1 MKYLVTGG
9 AGFIG
14 SALCYRLMQSPGAQ
28 VTVVDKMT
36 YAANPASLAPLE
48 RDPRFRMVRAD
59 ICDSALMLDLVRAE
73 APDVIFHLAAETHV
87 DRSIDG
93 ADAFVQTNLVGTFAM
108 LQAARAHFELAR
120 PDGFRF
126 VHVSTDEV
134 FGSLGA
140 EGRFDEATPYDPSS
154 PYSATKAGAD
164 HLAQAWHRTYGLPV
178 VVSNCS
184 NNYGPRQFPEKL
196 IPLMVLNA
204 IAGQALPIYGDGSNV
219 RDWLHVEDHADALV
233 QIAEKGAPGQSYAVG
248 GDSEKTNLEIVNL
261 VCGLLDARRPISG
274 SYADQ
279 IAFVSDRPGHDLR
292 YAIDASKIRKDLGWA
307 PSRDFEQGLADT
319 VDWYLANEAWWRPLR
334 ERVYAGDRLGKVGA

>member
-14 SALCYRLMQSPGAQ
+14 SALCYRLMQSPEAH
-28 VTVVDKMT
+28 VTVVDNMT

-48 RDPRFRMVRAD
+48 TDPRFRLVRAD
-59 ICDSALMLDLVRAE
+59 ICDLPRMMDIVRAE

-93 ADAFVQTNLVGTFAM
+93 AGAFVQTNLVGTFAM
-108 LQAARAHFELAR
+108 LQAARAHYEQAR
-120 PDGFRF
+120 PTGFRF

-140 EGRFDEATPYDPSS
+140 EGLFDETTSYDPSS

-164 HLAQAWHRTYGLPV
+164 HLVHAWHRTYGLPV

-196 IPLMVLNA
+196 IPLVLLNA
-204 IAGQALPIYGDGSNV
+204 LDGKPLPVYGDGLNV

-233 QIAEKGAPGQSYAVG
+233 RMAEAGVPGQSYAVG
-248 GDSEKTNLEIVNL
+248 GSSEKTNIEIVRL
-261 VCGLLDARRPISG
+261 ICGLLNARRPAEKPH
-274 SYADQ
+274 ADL
-279 IAFVSDRPGHDLR
+279 ITYVTDRPGHDRR
-292 YAIDASKIRKDLGWA
+292 YAIDAGKIKRELGWT
-307 PSRDFEQGLADT
+307 PSRNFEQGLADT
-319 VDWYLANEAWWRPLR
+319 VDWYLANADWWRPLR
-334 ERVYAGDRLGKVGA
+334 EGVYAGGRLGKVEA

>member
-1 MKYLVTGG
+1 VKYFVTGG

-14 SALCYRLMQSPGAQ
+14 SALCYRLMQSPEAR

-48 RDPRFRMVRAD
+48 RDPRFRLVRAD
-59 ICDSALMLDLVRAE
+59 ICDGALMLDLARAE

-108 LQAARAHFELAR
+108 LQAARAYYERAR
-120 PDGFRF
+120 PDRFRF

-140 EGRFDEATPYDPSS
+140 EGRFDEETPYDPSS

-178 VVSNCS
+178 IISNCS

-204 IAGQALPIYGDGSNV
+204 IAGQALPIYGNGSNV
-219 RDWLHVEDHADALV
+219 RDWLHVEDHADALSK
-233 QIAEKGAPGQSYAVG
+233 IAEMGTPGQSYAVG

-274 SYADQ
+274 SYTDQ
-279 IAFVSDRPGHDLR
+279 IEFVSDRPGHDLR
-292 YAIDASKIRKDLGWA
+292 YAIDASKIRKDLGWT
-307 PSRDFEQGLADT
+307 PSRNFEQGLADT
-319 VDWYLANEAWWRPLR
+319 VDWYLANESWWRPLR

>member
-14 SALCYRLMQSPGAQ
+14 SALCYRLMQSPEAH

-48 RDPRFRMVRAD
+48 SDPRFRLVRAD
-59 ICDSALMLDLVRAE
+59 ICDLARMMDLVRAE
-73 APDVIFHLAAETHV
+73 VPDVIFHLAAETHV

-93 ADAFVQTNLVGTFAM
+93 AGAFVQTNLIGTFAM
-108 LQAARAHFELAR
+108 LQAARAHFEQAR
-120 PDGFRF
+120 PAGFRF

-140 EGRFDEATPYDPSS
+140 EGLFDETTAYDPSS

-164 HLAQAWHRTYGLPV
+164 HLAHAWHRTYGLPV

-196 IPLMVLNA
+196 IPLVLLNA
-204 IAGQALPIYGDGSNV
+204 LNGKPLPVYGDGLNV
-219 RDWLHVEDHADALV
+219 RDWLHVEDHADAILRV
-233 QIAEKGAPGQSYAVG
+233 AETGVPGQSYAVG
-248 GDSEKTNLEIVNL
+248 GNSEKTNIEIVRL
-261 VCGLLDARRPISG
+261 ICSLLEARRPVKKPYTDLIT
-274 SYADQ
+274 Y
-279 IAFVSDRPGHDLR
+279 VTDRPGHDRR
-292 YAIDASKIRKDLGWA
+292 YAIDAGKIKRDLGWA
-307 PSRDFEQGLADT
+307 PSRNFEQGLADT
-319 VDWYLANEAWWRPLR
+319 VDWYLANADWWRPLR
-334 ERVYAGDRLGKVGA
+334 DGVYAGDRLGKAEA

>member
-14 SALCYRLMQSPGAQ
+14 SALCYRLMHSPEAH

-48 RDPRFRMVRAD
+48 RDPRFRLVRAD

-93 ADAFVQTNLVGTFAM
+93 ADAFVQTNLVGTFSM
-108 LQAARAHFELAR
+108 LQAARAHFEQAR

-140 EGRFDEATPYDPSS
+140 EGRFNEETPYDPSS

-178 VVSNCS
+178 IVSNCS

-204 IAGQALPIYGDGSNV
+204 IAGQALPVYGDGSNV
-219 RDWLHVEDHADALV
+219 RDWLHVADHADALV
-233 QIAEKGAPGQSYAVG
+233 QIAKMGAPGQSYTVG

-261 VCGLLDARRPISG
+261 VCGLLDVRRPIKG

-279 IAFVSDRPGHDLR
+279 IEFVSDRPGHDLR
-292 YAIDASKIRKDLGWA
+292 YAIDASKIRKDLGWT
-307 PSRDFEQGLADT
+307 PSRAFEQGLADT

>member
-14 SALCYRLMQSPGAQ
+14 SALCYRLMQSPEAH
-28 VTVVDKMT
+28 VTVIDKMT

-48 RDPRFRMVRAD
+48 SDPRFRFLQAD
-59 ICDSALMLDLVRAE
+59 ICDLPRMMDLVRAD

-93 ADAFVQTNLVGTFAM
+93 AGAFVQTNLVGTFAM
-108 LQAARAHFELAR
+108 LQAARAHFEQVR
-120 PDGFRF
+120 PAGFRF

-140 EGRFDEATPYDPSS
+140 EGLFDETTAYDPSS

-164 HLAQAWHRTYGLPV
+164 HLAHAWHRTYGLPV

-196 IPLMVLNA
+196 IPLVLLNA
-204 IAGQALPIYGDGSNV
+204 LDGKRLPVYGDGLNV
-219 RDWLHVEDHADALV
+219 RDWLHVDDHADALV
-233 QIAEKGAPGQSYAVG
+233 RMAEAGVPGQSYAVG
-248 GDSEKTNLEIVNL
+248 ANSERTNIDIVRL
-261 VCGLLDARRPISG
+261 ICGLLEARRPAEKP
-274 SYADQ
+274 YADL
-279 IAFVSDRPGHDLR
+279 ITFVTDRPGHDRR
-292 YAIDASKIRKDLGWA
+292 YAIDAGKIKRDLGWS
-307 PSRDFEQGLADT
+307 PSRNFEQGLADT
-319 VDWYLANEAWWRPLR
+319 VDWYLANKDWWRPLR
-334 ERVYAGDRLGKVGA
+334 DGVYAGDRLGKVEA

>member
-14 SALCYRLMQSPGAQ
+14 SALCYRLMQSPEAH
-28 VTVVDKMT
+28 VTVIDKMT

-48 RDPRFRMVRAD
+48 SDPRFRFLQAD
-59 ICDSALMLDLVRAE
+59 ICDLPRMMDLVRAD

-93 ADAFVQTNLVGTFAM
+93 AGAFVQTNLVGTFAM
-108 LQAARAHFELAR
+108 LQAARAHFEQAR
-120 PDGFRF
+120 PAGFRF

-140 EGRFDEATPYDPSS
+140 EGLFDETTAYDPSS

-164 HLAQAWHRTYGLPV
+164 HLAHAWHRTYGLPV

-196 IPLMVLNA
+196 IPLVLLNA
-204 IAGQALPIYGDGSNV
+204 LDGKRLPVYGDGLNV
-219 RDWLHVEDHADALV
+219 RDWLHVDDHADALV
-233 QIAEKGAPGQSYAVG
+233 RMAEAGVPGQSYAVG
-248 GDSEKTNLEIVNL
+248 ANSERTNIDIVRL
-261 VCGLLDARRPISG
+261 ICGLLEARRPAEKP
-274 SYADQ
+274 YADL
-279 IAFVSDRPGHDLR
+279 ITFVTDRPGHDRR
-292 YAIDASKIRKDLGWA
+292 YAIDAGKIKRDLGWS
-307 PSRDFEQGLADT
+307 PSRNFEQGLADT
-319 VDWYLANEAWWRPLR
+319 VDWYLANKDWWRPLR
-334 ERVYAGDRLGKVGA
+334 DGVYAGDRLGKVEA

>member
-14 SALCYRLMQSPGAQ
+14 SALCYRLMQSPDAQ

-48 RDPRFRMVRAD
+48 RDPRFRLVRAD
-59 ICDSALMLDLVRAE
+59 ICDSAAMLELVRAE

-108 LQAARAHFELAR
+108 LQAARAHFERAR
-120 PDGFRF
+120 PEGFRF

-140 EGRFDEATPYDPSS
+140 EGRFDEETAYDPSS

-204 IAGQALPIYGDGSNV
+204 IAGQALPIYGNGSNV
-219 RDWLHVEDHADALV
+219 RDWLHVEDHADALMR
-233 QIAEKGAPGQSYAVG
+233 IAETGAPGQSYAVG
-248 GDSEKTNLEIVNL
+248 GDSEKTNLEIVHL
-261 VCGLLDARRPISG
+261 VCGLLDARKPTSG
-274 SYADQ
+274 SYTNQ
-279 IAFVSDRPGHDLR
+279 IAFVTDRPGHDLR
-292 YAIDASKIRKDLGWA
+292 YAIDASKIRKDLGWT
-307 PSRDFEQGLADT
+307 PSRDFEQGLTDT

>member
-14 SALCYRLMQSPGAQ
+14 SALCYRLMQSPEAH
-28 VTVVDKMT
+28 VTVIDKMT

-48 RDPRFRMVRAD
+48 GDPRFRLLQAD
-59 ICDSALMLDLVRAE
+59 ICDLPRMMDLVRAD

-93 ADAFVQTNLVGTFAM
+93 AGAFVQTNLVGTFAM
-108 LQAARAHFELAR
+108 LQAARAHFEQVR
-120 PDGFRF
+120 PAGFRF

-140 EGRFDEATPYDPSS
+140 EGLFDETTAYDPSS

-164 HLAQAWHRTYGLPV
+164 HLAHAWHRTYGLPV

-196 IPLMVLNA
+196 IPLVLLNA
-204 IAGQALPIYGDGSNV
+204 LDGKRLPVYGDGLNV
-219 RDWLHVEDHADALV
+219 RDWLHVDDHADALV
-233 QIAEKGAPGQSYAVG
+233 RMAEAGVPGQSYAVG
-248 GDSEKTNLEIVNL
+248 ANSERTNIDIVRL
-261 VCGLLDARRPISG
+261 ICGLLEARRPAEKP
-274 SYADQ
+274 YADL
-279 IAFVSDRPGHDLR
+279 ITFVTDRPGHDRR
-292 YAIDASKIRKDLGWA
+292 YAIDAGKIKRDLGWS
-307 PSRDFEQGLADT
+307 PSRNFEQGLADT
-319 VDWYLANEAWWRPLR
+319 VDWYLANKDWWRPLR
-334 ERVYAGDRLGKVGA
+334 DGVYAGDRLGKVEA

>member
-14 SALCYRLMQSPGAQ
+14 SALCYRLMQSPEAH
-28 VTVVDKMT
+28 VTVVDNMT

-48 RDPRFRMVRAD
+48 TDPRFRLVRAD
-59 ICDSALMLDLVRAE
+59 ICDLPRMMDIVRAE

-93 ADAFVQTNLVGTFAM
+93 AGAFVQTNIVGTFAM
-108 LQAARAHFELAR
+108 LQAARAHYEQAR
-120 PDGFRF
+120 PTGFRF

-140 EGRFDEATPYDPSS
+140 EGLFDETTSYDPSS

-164 HLAQAWHRTYGLPV
+164 HLAHAWHRTYGLPV

-196 IPLMVLNA
+196 IPLVLLNA
-204 IAGQALPIYGDGSNV
+204 LDGKPLPVYGDGLNV

-233 QIAEKGAPGQSYAVG
+233 RMAEAGVPGQSYAVG
-248 GDSEKTNLEIVNL
+248 GSSEKTNIEIVRL
-261 VCGLLDARRPISG
+261 ICGLLNARRPAEKPH
-274 SYADQ
+274 ADL
-279 IAFVSDRPGHDLR
+279 ITYVTDRPGHDRR
-292 YAIDASKIRKDLGWA
+292 YAIDAGKIKRELGWT
-307 PSRDFEQGLADT
+307 PSRNFEQGLADT
-319 VDWYLANEAWWRPLR
+319 VDWYLANADWWRPLR
-334 ERVYAGDRLGKVGA
+334 EGVYAGGRLGKVEA

>member
-14 SALCYRLMQSPGAQ
+14 SALCYRLMQSPDAQ

-108 LQAARAHFELAR
+108 LQAARAYFEQAK
-120 PDGFRF
+120 PEGFRF

-204 IAGQALPIYGDGSNV
+204 IAGQALPVYGNGSNV

-233 QIAEKGAPGQSYAVG
+233 QIAEMGVPGQSYAVG

-274 SYADQ
+274 SPLSCTSRAHRES
-279 IAFVSDRPGHDLR
+279 ITSRLTRSSSMPGR
-292 YAIDASKIRKDLGWA
+292 FNSK
-307 PSRDFEQGLADT
+307 PSRAAAST
-319 VDWYLANEAWWRPLR
+319 RA
-334 ERVYAGDRLGKVGA
+334 

>member
-14 SALCYRLMQSPGAQ
+14 SALCYRLMQSPEAH
-28 VTVVDKMT
+28 VTIVDKMT

-48 RDPRFRMVRAD
+48 SDPRFRLVRAD
-59 ICDSALMLDLVRAE
+59 ICDLPRMMDLVRAE

-93 ADAFVQTNLVGTFAM
+93 AGAFVQTNLIGTFAM
-108 LQAARAHFELAR
+108 LQAARAHFEQAR
-120 PDGFRF
+120 PAGFRF

-140 EGRFDEATPYDPSS
+140 EGLFDEATAYDPSS

-164 HLAQAWHRTYGLPV
+164 HLAHAWHRTYGLPV

-196 IPLMVLNA
+196 IPLVLLNA
-204 IAGQALPIYGDGSNV
+204 LDGKPLPVYGDGLNV

-233 QIAEKGAPGQSYAVG
+233 RIAEAGVPGQSYAVG
-248 GDSEKTNLEIVNL
+248 GSSEKTNIEIVRL
-261 VCGLLDARRPISG
+261 ICGLLDARRPAKN
-274 SYADQ
+274 SYTEL
-279 IAFVSDRPGHDLR
+279 ITYVIDRPGHDRR
-292 YAIDASKIRKDLGWA
+292 YAIDAGKIKRDLGWA
-307 PSRDFEQGLADT
+307 PSRKFEQGLADT
-319 VDWYLANEAWWRPLR
+319 VDWYLANADWWRPLR
-334 ERVYAGDRLGKVGA
+334 DGVYAGDRLGKVEA

>member
-14 SALCYRLMQSPGAQ
+14 SALCHRLMQSPEAH
-28 VTVVDKMT
+28 VTVVDKLT
-36 YAANPASLAPLE
+36 YAANPASLTPLE
-48 RDPRFRMVRAD
+48 SHPRFRLVRAD
-59 ICDSALMLDLVRAE
+59 ICDLPHMMDLVRAE

-93 ADAFVQTNLVGTFAM
+93 AGAFVQTNLVGTFAM

-120 PDGFRF
+120 PAAFRF

-140 EGRFDEATPYDPSS
+140 EGLFDETTAYDPSS

-164 HLAQAWHRTYGLPV
+164 HLVHAWHRTYGLPV

-196 IPLMVLNA
+196 IPLVLLNA
-204 IAGQALPIYGDGSNV
+204 LDGKPLPVYGDGLNV

-233 QIAEKGAPGQSYAVG
+233 RIAEAGVPGQSYAVG
-248 GDSEKTNLEIVNL
+248 ANSEKTNIEIVRL
-261 VCGLLDARRPISG
+261 ICGLLDARRPAEKP
-274 SYADQ
+274 YADL
-279 IAFVSDRPGHDLR
+279 ITYVTDRPGHDRR
-292 YAIDASKIRKDLGWA
+292 YAIDAGKIKRDLGWA
-307 PSRDFEQGLADT
+307 PSRNFEQGLADT
-319 VDWYLANEAWWRPLR
+319 VDWYLANADWWRPLR
-334 ERVYAGDRLGKVGA
+334 DGVYAGDRLGKVEA

>member
-14 SALCYRLMQSPGAQ
+14 SALCNRLMQSPDAQ

-36 YAANPASLAPLE
+36 YAANPASLAPLDS
-48 RDPRFRMVRAD
+48 DPRFKLVKAD
-59 ICDSALMLDLVRAE
+59 ICDVPRMVDLVHME

-93 ADAFVQTNLVGTFAM
+93 AGAFVQTNLIGTFAM
-108 LQAARAHFELAR
+108 LQAARAHFEETKSA
-120 PDGFRF
+120 GFRF

-140 EGRFDEATPYDPSS
+140 EGMFSESTAYDPSS

-196 IPLMVLNA
+196 IPLVLLNA
-204 IAGQALPIYGDGSNV
+204 LDGKPLPVYGDGLNV

-233 QIAEKGAPGQSYAVG
+233 RVAEAGVPGQSYAVG
-248 GDSEKTNLEIVNL
+248 GNSEKTNIDIVRQI
-261 VCGLLDARRPISG
+261 CTLLDARRPTG
-274 SYADQ
+274 KSYADL
-279 IAFVSDRPGHDLR
+279 ISFVTDRPGHDQR
-292 YAIDASKIRKDLGWA
+292 YAIDASKIKRELGWSPA
-307 PSRDFEQGLADT
+307 RQFEQGLADT
-319 VDWYLANEAWWRPLR
+319 VDWYLANETWWRPLR
-334 ERVYAGDRLGKVGA
+334 EGVYSGDRLGKVEA

>member
-14 SALCYRLMQSPGAQ
+14 SALCYRLMQSPEAH

-48 RDPRFRMVRAD
+48 SDPRFRLVRAD
-59 ICDSALMLDLVRAE
+59 ICDLPRMMDLVRIE

-93 ADAFVQTNLVGTFAM
+93 AGAFVQTNLIGTFAM
-108 LQAARAHFELAR
+108 LQAARAHFEQAR
-120 PDGFRF
+120 PAGFRF

-140 EGRFDEATPYDPSS
+140 EGLFDETTAYDPSS

-164 HLAQAWHRTYGLPV
+164 HLAHAWHRTYGLPV

-196 IPLMVLNA
+196 IPLVLLNA
-204 IAGQALPIYGDGSNV
+204 LNGKPLPVYGDGLNV
-219 RDWLHVEDHADALV
+219 RDWLHVEDHADALLRV
-233 QIAEKGAPGQSYAVG
+233 AEAGVPGQSYAVG
-248 GDSEKTNLEIVNL
+248 GNSEKTNIEIVRL
-261 VCGLLDARRPISG
+261 ICSLLEARRPAKKPYTDLITHV
-274 SYADQ
+274 
-279 IAFVSDRPGHDLR
+279 IDRPGHDRR
-292 YAIDASKIRKDLGWA
+292 YAIDAGKIKRNLGWA
-307 PSRDFEQGLADT
+307 PSRNFEQGLADT
-319 VDWYLANEAWWRPLR
+319 VDWYLANADWWRPLR
-334 ERVYAGDRLGKVGA
+334 DGVYAGDRLGKVEA

>member
-14 SALCYRLMQSPGAQ
+14 SALCYRLMQSPEAH

-48 RDPRFRMVRAD
+48 SDPRFRLVRAD
-59 ICDSALMLDLVRAE
+59 ICDLARMMDLVRAE
-73 APDVIFHLAAETHV
+73 VPDVIFHLAAETHV

-93 ADAFVQTNLVGTFAM
+93 AGAFVQTNLIGTFAM
-108 LQAARAHFELAR
+108 LQAARAHFEQAR
-120 PDGFRF
+120 PAGFRF

-140 EGRFDEATPYDPSS
+140 EGLFDETTAYDPSS

-164 HLAQAWHRTYGLPV
+164 HLAHAWHRTYGLPV

-196 IPLMVLNA
+196 IPLVLLNA
-204 IAGQALPIYGDGSNV
+204 LDGKPLPVYGDGLNV
-219 RDWLHVEDHADALV
+219 RDWLHVEDHADALLRV
-233 QIAEKGAPGQSYAVG
+233 AEAGVPGQSYAVG
-248 GDSEKTNLEIVNL
+248 GNSEKTNIEIVRL
-261 VCGLLDARRPISG
+261 ICSLLEARCPAKKPYTDLITH
-274 SYADQ
+274 
-279 IAFVSDRPGHDLR
+279 VTDRPGHDRR
-292 YAIDASKIRKDLGWA
+292 YAIDAGKIKRDLGWA
-307 PSRDFEQGLADT
+307 PSRNFEQGLADT
-319 VDWYLANEAWWRPLR
+319 VDWYLANADWWRPLR
-334 ERVYAGDRLGKVGA
+334 DGVYAGDRLGKVEA

>member
-14 SALCYRLMQSPGAQ
+14 SALCYRLMQSPEAH
-28 VTVVDKMT
+28 VTIVDKMT

-48 RDPRFRMVRAD
+48 SDPRFRLVRAD
-59 ICDSALMLDLVRAE
+59 ICDQPRMMDLVRAE

-93 ADAFVQTNLVGTFAM
+93 AGAFVQTNLIGTFAM
-108 LQAARAHFELAR
+108 LQAARAHFEQAR
-120 PDGFRF
+120 PAGFRF

-140 EGRFDEATPYDPSS
+140 EGLFDETTAYDPSS

-164 HLAQAWHRTYGLPV
+164 HLAHAWHRTYGLPV

-196 IPLMVLNA
+196 IPLVLLNA
-204 IAGQALPIYGDGSNV
+204 LDGKPLPVYGDGLNV

-233 QIAEKGAPGQSYAVG
+233 RIAEAGVPGQSYAVG
-248 GDSEKTNLEIVNL
+248 GSSEKTNIEIVRL
-261 VCGLLDARRPISG
+261 ICGLLDARRPAKN
-274 SYADQ
+274 SYTEL
-279 IAFVSDRPGHDLR
+279 ITYVIDRPGHDRR
-292 YAIDASKIRKDLGWA
+292 YAIDAGKIKRDLGWA
-307 PSRDFEQGLADT
+307 PSRKFEQGLADT
-319 VDWYLANEAWWRPLR
+319 VDWYLANADWWRPLR
-334 ERVYAGDRLGKVGA
+334 DGVYAGDRLGKVEA

>member
-14 SALCYRLMQSPGAQ
+14 SALCYRLMQSPDAQ

-48 RDPRFRMVRAD
+48 RDPRFRLVRAD
-59 ICDSALMLDLVRAE
+59 ICDSAAMLELVRAE
-73 APDVIFHLAAETHV
+73 APHVIFHLAAETHV

-93 ADAFVQTNLVGTFAM
+93 ADAFVQTNLVGTFSM
-108 LQAARAHFELAR
+108 LQAARAHFEQAR
-120 PDGFRF
+120 PEGFRF

-140 EGRFDEATPYDPSS
+140 EGRFDEETPYDPSS

-233 QIAEKGAPGQSYAVG
+233 QIAEMGAPGQSYAVG

-261 VCGLLDARRPISG
+261 VCALLDARKPISG
-274 SYADQ
+274 SYTNQ
-279 IAFVSDRPGHDLR
+279 IAFVPDRPGHDLR
-292 YAIDASKIRKDLGWA
+292 YAIDASKIRQDLGWT
-307 PSRDFEQGLADT
+307 PSRDFAQGLADT

>member
-14 SALCYRLMQSPGAQ
+14 SALFYRLMQSPEAH
-28 VTVVDKMT
+28 VTIVDKMT

-48 RDPRFRMVRAD
+48 SDPRFRLVRAD
-59 ICDSALMLDLVRAE
+59 ICDLPRMMDLVRAE

-93 ADAFVQTNLVGTFAM
+93 AGAFVQTNLVGTFAM
-108 LQAARAHFELAR
+108 LQAARAHFEQAR
-120 PDGFRF
+120 PAGFRF

-140 EGRFDEATPYDPSS
+140 EGLFDETTAYDPSS

-164 HLAQAWHRTYGLPV
+164 HLAHAWHRTYGLPV

-196 IPLMVLNA
+196 IPLVLLNA
-204 IAGQALPIYGDGSNV
+204 LDGKPLPVYGDGLNV

-233 QIAEKGAPGQSYAVG
+233 RIAEAGVPGQSYAVG
-248 GDSEKTNLEIVNL
+248 GNSEKTNIEIVRL
-261 VCGLLDARRPISG
+261 ICSLLDARRPSKKPHTDLIT
-274 SYADQ
+274 YV
-279 IAFVSDRPGHDLR
+279 IDRPGHDRR
-292 YAIDASKIRKDLGWA
+292 YAIDAGKIKRDLGWA
-307 PSRDFEQGLADT
+307 PSRKFEQGLADT
-319 VDWYLANEAWWRPLR
+319 VDWYLANADWWRPLR
-334 ERVYAGDRLGKVGA
+334 DGVYAGDRLGKVEA

>member
-1 MKYLVTGG
+1 VKYLVTGG

-14 SALCYRLMQSPGAQ
+14 SALCYRLMQSPNAH

-48 RDPRFRMVRAD
+48 ADPRFRLVRAD
-59 ICDSALMLDLVRAE
+59 ICDSPLMLDLVRAE

-108 LQAARAHFELAR
+108 LQAARAFYERAQ
-120 PDGFRF
+120 PDRFRF

-140 EGRFDEATPYDPSS
+140 EGRFDEETRYDPSS

-178 VVSNCS
+178 ITSNCS

-204 IAGQALPIYGDGSNV
+204 IAGQALPVYGDGSNV

-233 QIAEKGAPGQSYAVG
+233 QIAKMGVPGQSYAVG
-248 GDSEKTNLEIVNL
+248 SDSEKTNLEIVNL
-261 VCGLLDARRPISG
+261 VCGLLDARRPVNG

-279 IAFVSDRPGHDLR
+279 ISFVSDRPGHDLR
-292 YAIDASKIRKDLGWA
+292 YAIDASKIRKDLGWT